1 MTRLRT
7 EDSPEMPSRRRNITH
22 VVRSGLCHLCGTCYA
37 VCPRENIALTWS
49 RREGFRLHVKDASR
63 CRGCGLC
70 ARVCPGAKVD
80 LPALN
85 RAVFGR
91 VPDDL
96 LLGHVRA
103 VYLTRAADPRVH
115 LEGASGGTVG
125 ALMRYLLDR
134 RLVKGVRASRMGAP
148 GDPLKP
154 HAFVARSVADLADA
168 GGSVYQMAPGNAALR
183 GEVRSGAGLAC
194 VGLGCQVRG
203 LRKAASVLKPYREGI
218 DLVIGLFCGHNA
230 EPAGTEHLLQR
241 LRTLPSRVRRVRYR
255 AGPHPGAFQVLT
267 SRGRTRE
274 IPFRRFTYILTLF
287 EHYRCGLCT
296 DPLNTLADLSIGDG
310 WMPRLTREGGWN
322 VTIVRSERGEDLF
335 RRAAAEGVIEVREA
349 TPESVRETQALV
361 LYRRNRGGEARA
373 RLLRFL
379 GKRLP
384 SEPGLVRERPR
395 PKDYLRA
402 LEMLVP
408 QWMFGFRFGR
418 RFFAP
423 LIRVLL
429 WLDERTIARKDR
441 SAGRAK
447 EWLGQFEDGAPGRD
461 GASSADR
468 TTR

>member
-1 MTRLRT
+1 MTDLRI
-7 EDSPEMPSRRRNITH
+7 EGSREMPSRRRNITH

-37 VCPRENIALTWS
+37 VCPRGNIALTWS
-49 RREGFRLHVKDASR
+49 RRAGFRIRVKDASR
-63 CRGCGLC
+63 CEGCGLC
-70 ARVCPGAKVD
+70 ARVCPGARVD

-91 VPDDL
+91 APDDL
-96 LLGHVRA
+96 LIGHVRA

-134 RLVKGVRASRMGAP
+134 RLVDGVRASRMGAP
-148 GDPLKP
+148 DEPLRP
-154 HAFVARSVADLADA
+154 HAFIARRVEDLAGA

-183 GEVRSGAGLAC
+183 GEVRPGGRLAC

-203 LRKAASVLKPYREGI
+203 LRKAASALRAYREGI
-218 DLVIGLFCGHNA
+218 ELVIGLFCGHNA

-241 LRTLPSRVRRVRYR
+241 LGTRSSRVRRVRYR
-255 AGPHPGAFQVLT
+255 AGPHPGAFQALT
-267 SRGRTRE
+267 TGGETRE

-296 DPLNTLADLSIGDG
+296 DPLNTLADLSVGDG

-322 VTIVRSERGEDLF
+322 VTIVRSERGERILAQ
-335 RRAAAEGVIEVREA
+335 AAADGVIEAREA
-349 TPESVRETQALV
+349 EIEAVRETQALV

-373 RLLRFL
+373 RILRFL
-379 GKRLP
+379 GQRLP

-395 PKDYLRA
+395 PKDYLHA
-402 LEMLVP
+402 IEMLVP

-441 SAGRAK
+441 SAGRSK

-468 TTR
+468 RTR